1 MRTLM
6 TMIAILILPAACAEG
21 HDIYSGLMDRLGES
35 SCCDDRDCRPAHYRI
50 TSVGV
55 EMLLDDEWVGVP
67 NDVIQYR
74 TLDGDTGE
82 THGGHWC
89 GVTYWKQQ
97 DQVPGFEY
105 PPTLNDPGLHP
116 SGFSTRCAIPA
127 AGTLL
132 KVRRKMTT
140 ITFVVVLL
148 IGLAICCRAWLFD
161 KSYRHDLRA
170 MLYIQ
175 EARSDH

>member
-21 HDIYSGLMDRLGES
+21 HDIYSGLMDRLGQS

-82 THGGHWC
+82 THGGLWC

-116 SGFSTRCAIPA
+116 SGFSTRCAILPPE
-127 AGTLL
+127 
-132 KVRRKMTT
+132 
-140 ITFVVVLL
+140 
-148 IGLAICCRAWLFD
+148 LF
-161 KSYRHDLRA
+161 
-170 MLYIQ
+170 
-175 EARSDH
+175 

>member
-1 MRTLM
+1 M

-50 TSVGV
+50 TSAGV

-67 NDVIQYR
+67 NDVIRYR

-97 DQVPGFEY
+97 DQVPGVEY

-116 SGFSTRCAIPA
+116 SGFSTRCAILPPE
-127 AGTLL
+127 
-132 KVRRKMTT
+132 
-140 ITFVVVLL
+140 
-148 IGLAICCRAWLFD
+148 LF
-161 KSYRHDLRA
+161 
-170 MLYIQ
+170 
-175 EARSDH
+175 